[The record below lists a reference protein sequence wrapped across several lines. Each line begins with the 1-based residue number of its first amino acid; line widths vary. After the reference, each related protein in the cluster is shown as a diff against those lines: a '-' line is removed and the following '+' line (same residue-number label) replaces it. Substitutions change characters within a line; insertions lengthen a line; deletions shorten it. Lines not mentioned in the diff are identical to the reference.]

1 MSQPEVPQE
10 PIRSGMR
17 ARRLASIRIDRSR
30 LIDPRPYLVRPV
42 ARYAGPLSVEP
53 ASTAMACGPCL
64 RPISISSARMPQPS
78 TPAGTRTRTLKLFS
92 TLISI
97 FTLGPAPRLAQ
108 DRRLA
113 LPRYLLK
120 LKIERARAPTTNRD
134 HD

>member
-53 ASTAMACGPCL
+53 ASTAMACGACASPA
-64 RPISISSARMPQPS
+64 SISSARMPHPS
-78 TPAGTRTRTLKLFS
+78 TPAGTRTRTLELSAVIRFHLCFFS
-92 TLISI
+92 SK
-97 FTLGPAPRLAQ
+97 ASR
-108 DRRLA
+108 DRQ
-113 LPRYLLK
+113 LPLLRYLLE
-120 LKIERARAPTTNRD
+120 LAIERARSQTTDRD
-134 HD
+134 HC